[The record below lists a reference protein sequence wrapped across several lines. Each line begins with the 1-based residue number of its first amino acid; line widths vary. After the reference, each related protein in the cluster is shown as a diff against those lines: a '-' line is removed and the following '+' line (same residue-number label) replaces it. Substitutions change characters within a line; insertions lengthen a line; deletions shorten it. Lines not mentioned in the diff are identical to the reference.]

1 MLQAI
6 YLIVMNIGTFLMF
19 FPLAC
24 VAGEMENPGRDR
36 IRPETAASMKTLCRE
51 VTAAEK
57 QSFQNPSFDG
67 TRYSIPDAPPYW
79 DADSRS
85 LVSRS
90 MGRNEANNPCYT
102 ETRKTLSPDGMLL
115 TTIRMRKVRD
125 SRPFF
130 EKEVHRAVFPYLFV
144 DSLTDI
150 VEKRRSASIS
160 LFGMWTFPRGSWPGF
175 TCGPICCTP
184 INWSRKISGIQA
196 PGSVKM
202 NECRGQGPL
211 HSSI

>member
-1 MLQAI
+1 
-6 YLIVMNIGTFLMF
+6 MNIGISLVI

-24 VAGEMENPGRDR
+24 VAGEMENPGLGQ
-36 IRPETAASMKTLCRE
+36 IRLETVASLKTLSQE

-57 QSFQNPSFDG
+57 QSFQVPAFDG

-79 DADSRS
+79 EADSRS

-90 MGRNEANNPCYT
+90 MGRNEANSPCYT
-102 ETRKTLSPDGMLL
+102 ETRKMLSPDGMLL
-115 TTIRMRKVRD
+115 TTVRMRKVRD

-150 VEKRRSASIS
+150 VEKKDER
-160 LFGMWTFPRGSWPGF
+160 LYFTFWDVDLSSGDLVRIYVRTYLLHSRQLVSEDVRYSK
-175 TCGPICCTP
+175 
-184 INWSRKISGIQA
+184 SRKG
-196 PGSVKM
+196 KDK
-202 NECRGQGPL
+202 
-211 HSSI
+211 

>member
-1 MLQAI
+1 
-6 YLIVMNIGTFLMF
+6 MNIGISLVI

-24 VAGEMENPGRDR
+24 VAGEMENPGLGQ
-36 IRPETAASMKTLCRE
+36 IRLETVASLKTLSQE

-57 QSFQNPSFDG
+57 QSFQVPAFDG

-79 DADSRS
+79 EADSRS

-90 MGRNEANNPCYT
+90 MGRNEANSPCYT
-102 ETRKTLSPDGMLL
+102 ETREMLSPDGMLL
-115 TTIRMRKVRD
+115 TTVRMRKVRD

-150 VEKRRSASIS
+150 VEKKDERLYFTFWDVDLSSGDLVRIYVRTYLLRSRQLVSEDVRYS
-160 LFGMWTFPRGSWPGF
+160 K
-175 TCGPICCTP
+175 
-184 INWSRKISGIQA
+184 SRKG
-196 PGSVKM
+196 KDK
-202 NECRGQGPL
+202 
-211 HSSI
+211 